1 MLVSLATAGLKVNV
15 NVEPMNL
22 SQRLNNTMEF
32 KVTCTAKEDSYRYR
46 RYGQDTSRI
55 LTRLRILMETSVYG
69 TWQPIVQL
77 SNLEPSRVFVDPA
90 FPNANAAGTISPNLR
105 SKGSGLAVE
114 WTGPTVDSIRR
125 FRCDAITF
133 NQEYSDSGT
142 YHYHDTRIKTVNLN
156 SYSLTQLSSLEKDN
170 VMQKLDVISA
180 KIDGEN
186 TASIQSKAITDEREV
201 GEILRRVKLRLS
213 EAKKIQAE
221 KIERMRKI
229 LNDLLTNA
237 LENQTKHLDT
247 VRSTLDSALQGSFL
261 MLWPNGTYAIP
272 KPLSGCP
279 STSGQYWKEGYLR
292 HHTES
297 IQRNEDEVS
306 PGNHL
311 QQPVLYRKRD
321 KFFVYQRFCV
331 KTDGNTFGPA
341 WPKGSYCIN
350 AVSRCPAGFNVGYVT
365 WDEEDFRSEASYSG
379 QLPMGRFE
387 ESKTMLQYC
396 CREDGKAAE
405 PVDMPR
411 FQPFY
416 LYRYRGKCQQVVGM
430 NVTEEYIHFDSENSN
445 NGDKAELKHPD
456 VELNDVVL
464 HLCYYEQA

>member
-1 MLVSLATAGLKVNV
+1 M
-15 NVEPMNL
+15 
-22 SQRLNNTMEF
+22 
-32 KVTCTAKEDSYRYR
+32 
-46 RYGQDTSRI
+46 
-55 LTRLRILMETSVYG
+55 
-69 TWQPIVQL
+69 
-77 SNLEPSRVFVDPA
+77 
-90 FPNANAAGTISPNLR
+90 
-105 SKGSGLAVE
+105 
-114 WTGPTVDSIRR
+114 
-125 FRCDAITF
+125 
-133 NQEYSDSGT
+133 
-142 YHYHDTRIKTVNLN
+142 
-156 SYSLTQLSSLEKDN
+156 SSLEKDN